1 MEQLHELDYIP
12 LSSPVSESEDGPS
25 FAPADAAEAAVAPQT
40 ISNPSAGTRTGP
52 RLRLS
57 EEQQKVVDLAVEGR
71 NIFYTGSAG
80 CGKSTVLHAIKRQ
93 LRDMGKHVKV
103 LAPTGIAALAIGG
116 ETWWRFAG
124 LSPASLK
131 TPIPQHFS
139 SMHFSTQKKLRK
151 RMEKVDVIIIDEVSM
166 VESHNFERLNR
177 LVKLARRDPNRA
189 FGGLQVI
196 VTGDFCQLPPVKPF
210 ECCLDCGKEMQQ
222 GRDTT
227 AGELMY
233 QCAQCPTFLESQK
246 WAFCSEAWKECNF
259 EHIHLNGIH
268 RQHDPEFISML
279 QKCRIG
285 EALSEGETDRLMVH
299 DSVSTNAITLF
310 STRKEVDNKNDQCF
324 RALKTEPHE
333 YKTFDDFWWNDDRGC
348 QKDRDKNPVDSDGW
362 SSLTALKEH
371 RYPETLT
378 LKIGMPVVLL
388 ANLDVAAG
396 LCNGSQG
403 MICGFEPYDPAK
415 LPKRSNGE
423 AAQPNDPPA
432 LMGEHAERR
441 QEHIQIFCRQ
451 EEDRLRRRHNRIS
464 NARNAGWRN
473 VEEQVAANL
482 MFPVVRW
489 LRKTTPRCVIY
500 PDCQVSERGEPINRV
515 YSLLSRTQVP
525 LAPAWA
531 LTVHK
536 AQGMTLDR
544 VIVDLSR
551 AFEEGQVYVA
561 LSRATSLKGL
571 TLRGSREGLKV
582 GLGGNKEV
590 REFLRN
596 YFGI

>member
-25 FAPADAAEAAVAPQT
+25 FAPADAAEAGVAPQT
-40 ISNPSAGTRTGP
+40 ISNPSAGARRDP
-52 RLRLS
+52 QLRLS
-57 EEQQKVVDLAVEGR
+57 EEQQKVVDLAAKGH

-103 LAPTGIAALAIGG
+103 MAPTGIAALAIGG

-124 LSPASLK
+124 LGPDRLK
-131 TPIPQHFS
+131 MSIQKHFS
-139 SMHFSTQKKLRK
+139 SMASTTQKKLRK
-151 RMEKVDVIIIDEVSM
+151 RTEKVDVIIIDEVSM
-166 VESHNFERLNR
+166 VESNNFDRLNR

-210 ECCLDCGKEMQQ
+210 EFCLDCGNKMQQ
-222 GRDTT
+222 GHNGEETTYYCANIKDCPRLRD
-227 AGELMY
+227 
-233 QCAQCPTFLESQK
+233 PFHK

-268 RQHDPEFISML
+268 RQHDPELISML

-299 DSVSTNAITLF
+299 ESVSTNAITLF

-324 RALKTEPHE
+324 RALKTDPHE
-333 YKTFDDFWWNDDRGC
+333 YKSFDDFWWNDDRSC
-348 QKDRDKNPVDSDGW
+348 QKDGDKNPVDSDGW
-362 SSLTALKEH
+362 ESLNALNEH

-415 LPKRSNGE
+415 LPKRSNSE
-423 AAQPNDPPA
+423 AAQPNGPPA

-441 QEHIQIFCRQ
+441 EEHIRIFCKQ

-464 NARNAGWRN
+464 KARNAGWRN
-473 VEEQVAANL
+473 
-482 MFPVVRW
+482 
-489 LRKTTPRCVIY
+489 CVIY
-500 PDCQVSERGEPINRV
+500 PDCQVSERGEPINRA

-531 LTVHK
+531 LTIHK